1 MYILA
6 VMSFYYFTSDCL
18 LKPAL
23 SMDRIT
29 LILLVRSLFIAYQAE
44 TNNQSQIPAKE
55 KEKYMF

>member
-1 MYILA
+1 
-6 VMSFYYFTSDCL
+6 
-18 LKPAL
+18 
-23 SMDRIT
+23 MDRIT